1 MLSKL
6 LPICMLLHYSIVE
19 KGWLHLFR
27 HAICGKGRG
36 IDIIYRRF
44 WDVLN
49 PICID
54 THRGIYIIYSK
65 KWDVLTLYQ
74 DTYLHGYMV

>member
-6 LPICMLLHYSIVE
+6 LPICMLLQFPFVE
-19 KGWLHLFR
+19 KGWLHFIR
-27 HAICGKGRG
+27 HAICIEGRG

-44 WDVLN
+44 
-49 PICID
+49 
-54 THRGIYIIYSK
+54 
-65 KWDVLTLYQ
+65 WDVLTLYQ